1 MRRAGR
7 CKATAL
13 LPLPLPRPRPRPL
26 VTGAAGATPSTVQA
40 APLVLMT
47 KKKTTRAKTRP
58 KKNALNES
66 TQHFMQIACQI
77 SASAH
82 YARTPVLQLKQR
94 TDDFPSIPIPAANSN
109 VLESRCMLYKVCCF
123 CRVSVPPSSML
134 CKASGCVCVKMRVCA
149 VCTVSIHP
157 HSRLGQ

>member
-7 CKATAL
+7 CKAAAAL

-109 VLESRCMLYKVCCF
+109 VLGSWCVLMMLYACCLQGS
-123 CRVSVPPSSML
+123 RPSLKS
-134 CKASGCVCVKMRVCA
+134 CKL
-149 VCTVSIHP
+149 
-157 HSRLGQ
+157 SRRRSLWR